1 MSEIA
6 FPNIEK
12 ERERKGLTKESFAKS
27 LGVTTR
33 TYYNWIDGKNPIPS
47 DALIKM
53 SDITETSIDYLLGK
67 TKN

>member
-1 MSEIA
+1 MIV

-12 ERERKGLTKESFAKS
+12 ERERIGLSKKELTKE
-27 LGVTTR
+27 LGVSR
-33 TYYNWIDGKNPIPS
+33 RSYYNWIGGKNPIPS

-53 SDITETSIDYLLGK
+53 SEMTGASIDYLLGK